1 LQASENDGN
10 SCADGRQSIYRAGNP
25 SMNSSH
31 VPPRRDG
38 APWRITVR
46 KTADGVG
53 VYNPTRRKLG
63 LVIFMVFW
71 LCGWSAGEWFALSE
85 LLRPGSP
92 LVVDLFLLVWV
103 SLWTLGGLAVVAVI
117 AWTLVGVEKLF
128 LIEGGGI
135 VTERG
140 FGRLTRRKVY
150 RVDQVGEIGFA
161 RQLGPRRAE
170 GILSGGAVRF
180 FAAGKPQ
187 SFGIGL
193 DEEEADRVVN
203 LMQDFVKRH
212 RPAPAADS
220 EAGTQSSG
228 DAVSKPSRT

>member
-1 LQASENDGN
+1 
-10 SCADGRQSIYRAGNP
+10 
-25 SMNSSH
+25 MNNSH

-85 LLRPGSP
+85 ILRPGSP

-103 SLWTLGGLAVVAVI
+103 SLWTLGGLAVLAVVA
-117 AWTLVGVEKLF
+117 WNLVGVEKLF
-128 LIEGGGI
+128 LVEGGGI
-135 VTERG
+135 VVERG
-140 FGRLTRRKVY
+140 IGPLTRRKVY

-161 RQLGPRRAE
+161 HQLGSRRAE

-180 FAAGKPQ
+180 FADGKPQ
-187 SFGIGL
+187 FFGIDL
-193 DEEEADRVVN
+193 DDEETHRVVS
-203 LMQDFVKRH
+203 LMQDFVGRH
-212 RPAPAADS
+212 RPEPAA
-220 EAGTQSSG
+220 SG
-228 DAVSKPSRT
+228 ETGEPSGHSTPRPAHD